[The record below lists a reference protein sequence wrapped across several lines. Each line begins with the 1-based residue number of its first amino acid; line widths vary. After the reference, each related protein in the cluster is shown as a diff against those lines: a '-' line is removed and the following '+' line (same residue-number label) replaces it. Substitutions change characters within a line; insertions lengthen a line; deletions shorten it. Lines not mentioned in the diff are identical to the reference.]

1 MLRYCLLIFYIL
13 LSGNLVLAQ
22 EYFSKEELQSFTKV
36 YLEVKPQGQANDS
49 LIVSLLNKHKVSQE
63 RYGEIL
69 KVGLMGNKPELSQNE
84 LQLQEDIL
92 RINASIRDS
101 KKEKEAELCQKYL
114 LPLEKYQ
121 EILAHFKA
129 SPNFRQELKPYFTT
143 EISKTH

>member
-22 EYFSKEELQSFTKV
+22 EYFSREELQSFTKV
-36 YLEVKPQGQANDS
+36 YLDAKPQCQANDS

-69 KVGLMGNKPELSQNE
+69 REGLMGEKPELNQNE
-84 LQLQEDIL
+84 LQLKEDIL
-92 RINASIRDS
+92 RINTSIQNC
-101 KKEKEAELCQKYL
+101 KKEKEAELCLKYH

-121 EILAHFKA
+121 EILAYFKV
-129 SPNFRQELKPYFTT
+129 SPNFRQELKPYFST